1 MLWKHLQERDLDIF
15 GSTIHTRYNQQ
26 PSHLKK
32 HLMDYMVGIFGD
44 IFNQS
49 QVTIIIG
56 KYLKMIRDTYR
67 PTLEKT
73 PKNDRPPM
81 ISDM

>member
-1 MLWKHLQERDLDIF
+1 MIGVFW
-15 GSTIHTRYNQQ
+15 
-26 PSHLKK
+26 
-32 HLMDYMVGIFGD
+32 D
-44 IFNQS
+44 IFNQP